1 MFVYILMLDKLLD
14 EIKDTIDLDKFVD
27 VKILVETD
35 NFFSQII
42 LGEQLAV

>member
-1 MFVYILMLDKLLD
+1 MLDKLLD
-14 EIKDTIDLDKFVD
+14 EIKDTIDLGNFVD

-42 LGEQLAV
+42 LGEQLSV

>member
-1 MFVYILMLDKLLD
+1 MVDTLLD

-27 VKILVETD
+27 VKILMETD

-42 LGEQLAV
+42 LGKELAV

>member
-1 MFVYILMLDKLLD
+1 MLDKLLD
-14 EIKDTIDLDKFVD
+14 EIKDTVDLGNFVD

-42 LGEQLAV
+42 LGEQLSV